1 MDRETE
7 TVQLMIELYCRDRHG
22 SKGLCD
28 ACTQMADYAAGRIA
42 KCPFGEHKP
51 ACADCTVHCFK
62 PDMRAKIREVMR
74 YAGPRMVWRH
84 PLLALKHL
92 NRKLKKTDHHDLK

>member
-7 TVQLMIELYCRDRHG
+7 TIQLMIELYCKNHHSRAAICEDC
-22 SKGLCD
+22 KKL
-28 ACTQMADYAAGRIA
+28 ADYAAQRIE
-42 KCPFGEHKP
+42 KCPFGVDKP
-51 ACADCTVHCFK
+51 ACSDCTVHCFK

-74 YAGPRMVWRH
+74 YAGPRMTWRH

-92 NRKLKKTDHHDLK
+92 QRKLKNRLSRS